1 MSFLSL
7 PFFCFF
13 PVTAAGW
20 FLLPAR
26 VKNIWLL
33 LASWTFYLC
42 ARPVYL
48 SLLLLVTV
56 TSYITGRILTAHRS
70 RGALWAC
77 LTLDLVLLFAFKYV
91 NFALSLAGTLL
102 GGLGLSFSA
111 PVLDIV
117 LPVGISFYL
126 FQAMGYVIDVYRGK
140 TAGERD
146 FLLYALFLSFFP
158 QVVSG
163 PIGRA
168 EELLPQLR
176 AAHSFDWDEFRQ
188 GLLRFLWGAFKKLVL
203 ADRLAVLVNTV
214 FAAPEVFGAVQV
226 IGAAAA
232 FSLQIYCDFSAYT
245 DMALGT
251 ARSMGFALREN
262 FRTPYFA
269 RSIAEFWRRW
279 HMSLTGWFRDYLYI
293 PLGGSRRGVVR
304 KYVNVMLV
312 FAVSGLWHGAAM
324 TFVVWGLLNGLY
336 QMAGAV
342 TKPLR
347 ERVGRAVGLGE
358 ETGLRALLQI
368 AVTFVLTTAAWVFF
382 KADTLSGA
390 LAVFRGMVSGPLW
403 AYRSMSLDRWE
414 LLAAA
419 VGLLV
424 LFAVDL
430 SSLRFDLPGKWLSA
444 PRGVRWVVLWGLL
457 FACLIFGCWGAG
469 YDAQSFLYG
478 FSF

>member
-1 MSFLSL
+1 
-7 PFFCFF
+7 
-13 PVTAAGW
+13 
-20 FLLPAR
+20 
-26 VKNIWLL
+26 
-33 LASWTFYLC
+33 
-42 ARPVYL
+42 
-48 SLLLLVTV
+48 
-56 TSYITGRILTAHRS
+56 
-70 RGALWAC
+70 
-77 LTLDLVLLFAFKYV
+77 
-91 NFALSLAGTLL
+91 
-102 GGLGLSFSA
+102 
-111 PVLDIV
+111 
-117 LPVGISFYL
+117 
-126 FQAMGYVIDVYRGK
+126 
-140 TAGERD
+140 
-146 FLLYALFLSFFP
+146 
-158 QVVSG
+158 
-163 PIGRA
+163 
-168 EELLPQLR
+168 
-176 AAHSFDWDEFRQ
+176 
-188 GLLRFLWGAFKKLVL
+188 
-203 ADRLAVLVNTV
+203 
-214 FAAPEVFGAVQV
+214 
-226 IGAAAA
+226 
-232 FSLQIYCDFSAYT
+232 
-245 DMALGT
+245 
-251 ARSMGFALREN
+251 
-262 FRTPYFA
+262 
-269 RSIAEFWRRW
+269 
-279 HMSLTGWFRDYLYI
+279 MSLTGWFRDYLYI